1 MRRSADRQF
10 PMRGDVW
17 VVDLEPAVGS
27 EIGRRRPAL
36 VVSNDASNRYSAT
49 VTVLPITSAPA
60 KRAYL
65 DEVVVQAGEAGL
77 TENPNRIKANM
88 VRTVDKSRL
97 VRFVGA
103 LGATHL
109 ADVDRALR
117 VHLDMLE

>member
-1 MRRSADRQF
+1 
-10 PMRGDVW
+10 MRGDVW

-88 VRTVDKSRL
+88 VRTVDKARL